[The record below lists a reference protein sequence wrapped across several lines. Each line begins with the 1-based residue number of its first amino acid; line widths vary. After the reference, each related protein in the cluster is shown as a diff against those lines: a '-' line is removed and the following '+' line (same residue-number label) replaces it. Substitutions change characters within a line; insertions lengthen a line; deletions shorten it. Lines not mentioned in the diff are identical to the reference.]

1 MLCRNGPTCHFLA
14 RGRCWFRHTDVY
26 EQEDEMVELL
36 RLLARLPQRIIR
48 LQGIIANQ
56 LWLEDEEEEFV
67 NMAVER
73 REKEKGMRRILNKP
87 FHQELKCQ
95 RGLLSND
102 VKYLL
107 SNVSQLPPELHLSIL
122 RHFDLEAVLRLELP
136 YNLLCQVLRLPRG
149 EKIGSWLGRQL
160 LEQDLGII
168 FVPGESRM
176 LLANYEDGD
185 EDEDEDEDRDDG
197 NSLKVSDISPG
208 LAPGAYKVR
217 ILQNGFDLVRVGC
230 DFLSTQCGPV
240 TCFHTAKTEHWAS
253 SFMCRGFSLQ
263 TETRTDL
270 APGNWEPE
278 HSWDLPLGQSQGD
291 RLRGSVDDLKA
302 PVFVISLQ
310 EEWWTRQWSHRR
322 GRNYS
327 VDSVA
332 QGQEVNDGAS
342 EEELLGLGVVT
353 NMQGEVV
360 AYTIS
365 GGPVFAAYDPAE
377 EPHSD
382 EGWYNFSVSRY
393 QYTGQIEQA
402 GLIITGSQNDYGMP
416 WLLEEEGI

>member
-1 MLCRNGPTCHFLA
+1 MSIHGCVSIYNTLCRNGPGCHFLA
-14 RGRCWFRHTDVY
+14 MGRCWFRHLNEVD
-26 EQEDEMVELL
+26 DKMVELFE
-36 RLLARLPQRIIR
+36 LLARLPERIDR
-48 LQGIIANQ
+48 LQGIISKHQ
-56 LWLEDEEEEFV
+56 K
-67 NMAVER
+67 
-73 REKEKGMRRILNKP
+73 EKEKQRRLILNKP
-87 FHQELKCQ
+87 VHQELKCTHEST
-95 RGLLSND
+95 SND
-102 VKYLL
+102 VTDLL
-107 SNVSQLPPELHLSIL
+107 SKVSQLPPELHLAIL
-122 RHFDLEAVLRLELP
+122 HHFDLETVLRLDLP
-136 YNLLCQVLRLPRG
+136 YNLLHKVLQLPRG
-149 EKIGSWLGRQL
+149 EKLGSWLGRQL

-168 FVPGESRM
+168 DVPGENTM
-176 LLANYEDGD
+176 FLANYHKEDEDGD
-185 EDEDEDEDRDDG
+185 G
-197 NSLKVSDISPG
+197 HSLKVSDLLPG
-208 LAPGAYKVR
+208 LTPGAYKVR

-240 TCFHTAKTEHWAS
+240 KCFHTAKTEHWAS

-270 APGNWEPE
+270 APGIWEPK
-278 HSWDLPLGQSQGD
+278 HSCHLPLGQGQGD
-291 RLRGSVDDLKA
+291 RLRGSVDELKA

-365 GGPVFAAYDPAE
+365 GGPVFAAYNPAE

-402 GLIITGSQNDYGMP
+402 GLIITGSQND
-416 WLLEEEGI
+416 